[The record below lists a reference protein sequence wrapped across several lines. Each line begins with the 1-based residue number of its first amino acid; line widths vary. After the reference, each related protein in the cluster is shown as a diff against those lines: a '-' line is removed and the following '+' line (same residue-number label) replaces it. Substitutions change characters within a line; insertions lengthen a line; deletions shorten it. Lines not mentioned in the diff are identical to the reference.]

1 MRVLILSAGVISSF
15 NAARLT
21 QAGQDVTLLARGRRR
36 EDQREHGVVLEDFR
50 TRQCTTTHVPL
61 IDRSTTDGPAQQD
74 GGTQL
79 NVTPD
84 FSETGFAFKLS
95 CGSKRKRLSGISALF
110 LPLKRN
116 TAPKAVPH

>member
-1 MRVLILSAGVISSF
+1 MPTSSIWVSAFLCCLADTPWLFGLGKTDFVPSQAAGSSGKSPSHK
-15 NAARLT
+15 L
-21 QAGQDVTLLARGRRR
+21 
-36 EDQREHGVVLEDFR
+36 
-50 TRQCTTTHVPL
+50 
-61 IDRSTTDGPAQQD
+61 RSNTDGPAQQD

-84 FSETGFAFKLS
+84 FSGTGFAFKLS

-116 TAPKAVPH
+116 TTPKAVPH